1 MAVSHLHCRQRI
13 LGVVAL
19 QAVVAVADVA
29 KDERDPLLVALPA
42 RRAPRVRVAKV
53 LEEQVA
59 GGEAC
64 VTERAGG
71 LVDARVGHV
80 FPLGGKRTTGQ
91 RRNRS
96 LKTEDHHRRSVFS
109 HSRGP
114 THDLASYPQA
124 GGHQRRDDL
133 PPPGTRTGGAPVERR
148 QVVWPCFEPPCQP
161 GGSGRDRSRTPIL
174 S

>member
-64 VTERAGG
+64 VTERARG

-80 FPLGGKRTTGQ
+80 FDWRGEIAAT
-91 RRNRS
+91 
-96 LKTEDHHRRSVFS
+96 RRSYGFS
-109 HSRGP
+109 P
-114 THDLASYPQA
+114 L
-124 GGHQRRDDL
+124 
-133 PPPGTRTGGAPVERR
+133 
-148 QVVWPCFEPPCQP
+148 FK
-161 GGSGRDRSRTPIL
+161 I
-174 S
+174 